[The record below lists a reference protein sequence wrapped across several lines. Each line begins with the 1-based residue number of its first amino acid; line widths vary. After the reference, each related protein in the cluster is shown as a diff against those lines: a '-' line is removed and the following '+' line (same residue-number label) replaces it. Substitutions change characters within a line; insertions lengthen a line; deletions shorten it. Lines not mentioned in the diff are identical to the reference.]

1 MKKFLD
7 ILFKILAFMFLPLLF
22 TLIFW
27 WGSIPFIKENYIFI
41 FFITGLIIGLIL
53 NLIYYKKIIR
63 NLYNLNIKFLIVI
76 YLFYNFCIYGFFMG
90 IPIFN
95 LIMSFISGL
104 YFGRRCKFLNYNE
117 VDSVKIIKKVS
128 IFTTIFVFII
138 FCFSG
143 FIAIKDPS
151 TGKNIQGMFNLSN
164 PLTKE
169 LIYLIVIF
177 GGTFFLILNY
187 YITYLLGI
195 LEFKKKN

>member
-1 MKKFLD
+1 
-7 ILFKILAFMFLPLLF
+7 
-22 TLIFW
+22 
-27 WGSIPFIKENYIFI
+27 
-41 FFITGLIIGLIL
+41 
-53 NLIYYKKIIR
+53 
-63 NLYNLNIKFLIVI
+63 
-76 YLFYNFCIYGFFMG
+76 
-90 IPIFN
+90 

-195 LEFKKKN
+195 LEFKKKNWYNKI